1 MKGMDGKI
9 TRRKLLRGSPAAAL
23 WGGALDAQTAVAVP
37 QTAEEELK
45 MAQKR
50 TKGNVER
57 LAKFSL
63 PMSTE
68 PAFQFR
74 A

>member
-9 TRRKLLRGSPAAAL
+9 TRRRLLRGSPAAAL
-23 WGGALDAQTAVAVP
+23 WGSALDAQTTAAVP
-37 QTAEEELK
+37 QSAEEELK
-45 MAQKR
+45 LARKR
-50 TKGNVER
+50 TQGNVER
-57 LAKFSL
+57 LAKFPL